1 MDASKIIDQ
10 GEDFLLGGEDAIKN
24 LSEKDSASIVVVS
37 DSHGDAKDLLTV
49 IKDSENCDCLIF
61 CGDGISDLSMILGT
75 VLLSG
80 SQIQIPPVLAFV
92 RGNNDFQTF
101 ALKNPQ
107 TGTLTNIN
115 VPPEVVIP
123 VAGHKIFATHGH
135 LQGVYAGLKNLREAA
150 KNHGADVALFG
161 HTHVASYSTACG
173 MLSLNPGS
181 SRLPRENQ
189 PKTFAK
195 IFLER
200 GRTPSD
206 CSFFAIDGEKIL
218 PFKYPVLID

>member
-10 GEDFLLGGEDAIKN
+10 DKNFLLGGKDAIKN

-37 DSHGDAKDLLTV
+37 DSHGDAKNLLTV
-49 IKDSENCDCLIF
+49 IKDSQNCDCLIF

-75 VLLSG
+75 VLASAL
-80 SQIQIPPVLAFV
+80 QIHIPPVLAFV
-92 RGNNDFQTF
+92 HGNNDFQTF

-107 TGTLTNIN
+107 SGSLTNIN
-115 VPPEVVIP
+115 VPQEVVIP

-135 LQGVYAGLKNLREAA
+135 LHGVYAGLKNLREAA
-150 KNHGADVALFG
+150 KKHGADVAVFG
-161 HTHVASYSTACG
+161 HTHVASYSNSDG

-200 GRTPSD
+200 GRKPSD
-206 CSFFAIDGEKIL
+206 CVFFAIDGEKIL

>member
-10 GEDFLLGGEDAIKN
+10 DKNFLLGGKDAIKN

-37 DSHGDAKDLLTV
+37 DSHGDAKNLLTV
-49 IKDSENCDCLIF
+49 IKDSQNCDCLIF

-75 VLLSG
+75 VLASAL
-80 SQIQIPPVLAFV
+80 QIHIPPVLAFV

-107 TGTLTNIN
+107 SGSLTNIN

-135 LQGVYAGLKNLREAA
+135 LHGVYAGLKNLREAA
-150 KNHGADVALFG
+150 KKHGADVAVFG
-161 HTHVASYSTACG
+161 HTHVASYSNSDG

-200 GRTPSD
+200 GRKPSD
-206 CSFFAIDGEKIL
+206 CVFFAIDGEKIL